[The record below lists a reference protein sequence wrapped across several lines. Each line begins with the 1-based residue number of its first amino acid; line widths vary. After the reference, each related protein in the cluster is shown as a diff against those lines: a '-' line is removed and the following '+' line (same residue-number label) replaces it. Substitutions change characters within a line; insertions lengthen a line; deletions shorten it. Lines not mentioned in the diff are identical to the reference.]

1 VLQPGS
7 SSVAS
12 MDVHVGSPLVQSE
25 ELMVTHLS
33 AALVSPIT
41 LEASDPDV
49 RSLLPA
55 DGAEVSPSHAF
66 NIVPID
72 APSTSSIPVLPAL
85 GLPLFLSNLQVN
97 QLLLLTVPVSKL
109 ALLLIFCNCR
119 MFSILY
125 LPN

>member
-1 VLQPGS
+1 
-7 SSVAS
+7 
-12 MDVHVGSPLVQSE
+12 
-25 ELMVTHLS
+25 MVTHLS